1 MVPVAGSRRPKT
13 VSCLGLSRIGSA
25 PSISIRKTVPCANIS
40 VPAEATIS
48 WSVSTPGPVLPPKL
62 LVLKGESPIKLAPQ
76 FSQNTTPGRF
86 RNEQFGQTCISSP
99 LHETNRVLVNH
110 NVKLQ
115 PENNGYIKPMCA
127 CIKVSLYPSLSKS
140 GNCANRAGEANFRL
154 VALSP

>member
-25 PSISIRKTVPCANIS
+25 PSISMRNTVPSANIS

-48 WSVSTPGPVLPPKL
+48 SSVGDPNAALPPKL
-62 LVLKGESPIKLAPQ
+62 LVLRGESPIKLAPQ

-99 LHETNRVLVNH
+99 LHETKPVLVNH
-110 NVKLQ
+110 NGILT
-115 PENNGYIKPMCA
+115 
-127 CIKVSLYPSLSKS
+127 
-140 GNCANRAGEANFRL
+140 AGK
-154 VALSP
+154 